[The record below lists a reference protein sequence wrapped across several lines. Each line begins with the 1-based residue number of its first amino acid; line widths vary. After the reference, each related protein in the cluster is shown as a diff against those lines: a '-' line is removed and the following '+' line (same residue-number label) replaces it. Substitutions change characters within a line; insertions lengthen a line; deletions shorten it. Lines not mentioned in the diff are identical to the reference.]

1 MLTIKSKGANNTRG
15 AVHID
20 GAEVVIGNAGS
31 RRFTFA
37 SKSGVGIIGHGKSG
51 VAVSTSG
58 AFIDGDGR
66 GSIRFD
72 TNNSH
77 DTVTIFS
84 GSTAIF
90 GGRNADMQI
99 RNAASKIWLGG
110 GTTYYIGG
118 AADAVGYFHTVSAS
132 VGKINSLEVEE
143 LVSRTVTKDSLEIK
157 DNLVIAAVS
166 GSKAGDHVGAGFQ
179 VGGVV
184 GVSGTG
190 SAPLMSLTLGNRK
203 VTGDALVVN
212 VDGQAGAS
220 FMSGGVTQAAL
231 GTAGMRFGVTGSVSG
246 SLLQGKRAEIGSI
259 SVGKV
264 TGVSIV
270 GSTSVSGA
278 TGNFHDL
285 TGDDCVFGGVQ
296 VSSVTA
302 SNGVILGSANTDDLS
317 FLGGQI
323 TDLVPQNDNK
333 VALGSATKRYTLIS
347 AMSASIAGNVGIVG
361 TATAGG
367 VTSAGTISGSTV
379 NAATLN
385 VGLKAT
391 VPHLDVNDSL
401 EVAGYAGFAGTVAVS
416 GTLSGATISGS
427 AGTFHEVTVNKL
439 HGLGIVTQDNLQT
452 GSVLTA
458 AILDSAVTTAKI
470 NDNAVTAAKIGALA
484 VTKAKLNQD
493 IVINHSDANGGLTFT
508 SGRLSVGFRK
518 DVFVRSDGSNISGT
532 VPTHGMFAT
541 KAVPTPYTTA
551 SLGAQPQSGSLMVY
565 LNGVLLHGDYVG
577 DEQGAGR
584 NPGSADYHL
593 LTGSANAYKVLL
605 HQDLALDSDDI
616 LTVTYLSG
624 SGTNE

>member
-1 MLTIKSKGANNTRG
+1 MVLGASDGTPLTGSALAFRSVTSSVIYDSGTPDRPVLVVKSKGASSTRG
-15 AVHID
+15 TLALDACDVNVRIN
-20 GAEVVIGNAGS
+20 GT
-31 RRFTFA
+31 RYFTFA
-37 SKSGVGIIGHGKSG
+37 AKSGVGILGHGKSG

-72 TNNSH
+72 QNNSH
-77 DTVTIFS
+77 DTVTIYS

-99 RNAASKIWLGG
+99 RNASSKILLGG
-110 GTTYYIGG
+110 GSTYYIGG
-118 AADAVGYFHTVSAS
+118 AANAVGYFHTISAS
-132 VGKINSLEVEE
+132 LGKIDSLEVNE

-157 DNLVIAAVS
+157 DNLIIAAVS
-166 GSKAGDHVGAGFQ
+166 GAAPGDHVGAGFQ
-179 VGGVV
+179 VGGKV

-220 FMSGGVTQAAL
+220 FMSGGVTQAML
-231 GTAGMRFGVTGSVSG
+231 GTPGMRLGVTGSVSG
-246 SLLQGKRAEIGSI
+246 SLLQGKRAEIGHI

-264 TGVSIV
+264 SGVALV

-285 TGDDCVFGGVQ
+285 TGDDCVFGGITI
-296 VSSVTA
+296 SSVTA
-302 SNGVILGSANTDDLS
+302 SNGVLLGSSNADDLA

-333 VALGSATKRYTLIS
+333 VALGSATKRYTLLS

-367 VTSAGTISGSTV
+367 VTSAGTISGSIV
-379 NAATLN
+379 SAATLN
-385 VGLKAT
+385 VGTKAT
-391 VPHLDVNDSL
+391 VVHLDVNDSL

-470 NDNAVTAAKIGALA
+470 NDSAVTAAKIGALA
-484 VTKAKLNQD
+484 VTKAKLHQD
-493 IVINHSDANGGLTFT
+493 IVINNSDSNGGLTFT
-508 SGRLSVGFRK
+508 SGRLSVGWRK
-518 DVFVRSDGSNISGT
+518 DVFVRADGSNISGT
-532 VPTHGMFAT
+532 VPTKGMYAT
-541 KAVPTPYTTA
+541 KAWGTPYTNA
-551 SLGAQPQSGSLMVY
+551 SFGA
-565 LNGVLLHGDYVG
+565 
-577 DEQGAGR
+577 
-584 NPGSADYHL
+584 
-593 LTGSANAYKVLL
+593 
-605 HQDLALDSDDI
+605 
-616 LTVTYLSG
+616 
-624 SGTNE
+624 